1 MAKAGP
7 KTGASSRPL
16 VEHDL
21 PTEGGERV
29 CAWIEKFVRVP
40 KGVGAGGPFVLR
52 DWQRE
57 IVHSLFDDPR
67 PQLGLLSIPRGNGK
81 TALAAALGLYGL
93 HGDGEYGARV
103 YVVAG
108 DERQARHVF
117 NAAQSM
123 TKLNPLLDKRSY
135 LYTDRIGVPGSDSFM
150 QVLPAEPKSL
160 EGLDPSLAIIDEIEV
175 VDRRTFEVLLDSMGK
190 RERQLLL
197 CIGTPA
203 EDHDCVMWDLRS
215 DMLANPDDPLTSL
228 TEFAAPEG
236 CALDDPEAW
245 AQANPALGDFLF
257 EKAIRNG
264 LPPKTREPRFRRMR
278 LGQWAEGSS
287 DQWMDPTLWADR
299 STAHPIPAGAE
310 VVLSL
315 DGSFSQDS
323 TALVAATVSAQPHI
337 DVAGHWE
344 NPGNPEWRVDVLAV
358 EEAIRKACKHWR
370 VKEINADPYRWQRSL
385 QVLSAEGL
393 PVMEFPQSAARMTPA
408 TTGLHEAVTNGQ
420 VTHSG
425 NKALTTHVVNAVVT
439 EDSRGTRI
447 HKRSKHSTKRIDLA
461 VCAVMAWARA
471 THHAS
476 KKTRRRVV
484 AW

>member
-1 MAKAGP
+1 MATAGP
-7 KTGASSRPL
+7 KTGASNRPL

-21 PTEGGERV
+21 PASGGERV
-29 CAWIEKFVRVP
+29 IAWIEKFVRVP
-40 KGVGAGGPFVLR
+40 KGVGAGGPMILR
-52 DWQRE
+52 EWQRD
-57 IVHSLFDDPR
+57 IVRRLFDDER
-67 PQLGLLSIPRGNGK
+67 PQLGLISIPRGNGK
-81 TALAAALGLYGL
+81 TALAAALALYGL
-93 HGDGEYGARV
+93 HGDGVYGARV
-103 YVVAG
+103 YVVAR

-117 NAAQSM
+117 NAAVSM
-123 TKLNPLLDKRSY
+123 TKLNPLLAKRSY

-175 VDRRTFEVLLDSMGK
+175 VDRRTFEVVLDSMGK
-190 RERQLLL
+190 RDRQLLL
-197 CIGTPA
+197 CIGTPG
-203 EDHDCVMWDLRS
+203 EDRDCVMWDLRA

-236 CALDDPEAW
+236 CALDDEEAW

-257 EKAIRNG
+257 PKAIKNG

-299 STAHPIPAGAE
+299 STAKGIPMGTE
-310 VVLSL
+310 VVLAL

-323 TALVAATVSAQPHI
+323 TALVAATVSTTPHL

-344 NPGNPEWRVDVLAV
+344 NPGDPEWRVDV
-358 EEAIRKACKHWR
+358 EDKIREACTRWR
-370 VKEINADPYRWQRSL
+370 VKEITADPYRWQRTL
-385 QVLSAEGL
+385 QVLAKEGL
-393 PVMEFPQSAARMTPA
+393 PVTEFPQSAARMTPA

-420 VTHSG
+420 VTHAG
-425 NKALTTHVVNAVVT
+425 HKNLTAHVLNAVVT

-447 HKRSKHSTKRIDLA
+447 HKASKNSKRRIDLA
-461 VCAVMAWARA
+461 VCAVMAWSRA

-476 KKTRRRVV
+476 KKTRRKVV